1 MIYLVD
7 ASTLIT
13 AHNTYYAL
21 HRVPE
26 FWEWLRHHG
35 ALGTIKIPAAIYAE
49 VEDGNDALADWMSD
63 AASKDALLFGEAPV
77 PALVQA
83 VSALYGDDPSEEDV
97 ETIGKDPFLI
107 AAALVDPNDRLVVTA
122 EVSKPGRQG
131 ANRHIPNI
139 CADIGVQWHSPVE
152 FLNALNFSTG
162 WAD

>member
-1 MIYLVD
+1 VIYLID

-13 AHNTYYAL
+13 AHNTYYAI

-35 ALGTIKIPAAIYAE
+35 TLGTIKIPAAIYAE
-49 VEDGNDALADWMSD
+49 VEDGNDALAGWMAEST
-63 AASKDALLFGEAPV
+63 SKDALLFSEMPV
-77 PALVQA
+77 TAHIQA
-83 VSALYGDDPSEEDV
+83 VSALYGNNLSEEDV

-107 AAALVDPNDRLVVTA
+107 AAALVDPNNRLIVTA

-139 CADIGVQWHSPVE
+139 CADIGVQWQTPVE
-152 FLNALNFSTG
+152 FLNVLNFSTG